1 MVCVD
6 CAHIKKV
13 HCKLSQN
20 NILPFKNFNVFL
32 FYFLYSRQTLYCKQT
47 FSAVF
52 LNRS

>member
-20 NILPFKNFNVFL
+20 NILPFKNFNVFFSIFSIL
-32 FYFLYSRQTLYCKQT
+32 AKHSTANKHFLPCS
-47 FSAVF
+47 
-52 LNRS
+52 